1 MISGLT
7 SLIGR
12 YNCIGKN
19 LAYMELRAVTALL
32 VSKYDVCFAPGEDGS
47 SVEEDTLDQ
56 FTANPGELRVVFQAR
71 GKILSGDT

>member
-7 SLIGR
+7 VLGR

-32 VSKYDVCFAPGEDGS
+32 VSKYDVCFAPGEDGR

-56 FTANPGELRVVFQAR
+56 FTASPGELRVVFRVR
-71 GKILSGDT
+71 GKTLRADT